1 MSEEISAPAIV
12 LVRPQE
18 EGNVGA
24 AARAMANMGLKELV
38 LVEPAPAFG
47 PVARAF
53 AVGAGFIL
61 DTTRRAGRLDEALAP
76 YQRIVA
82 TTAARARHLPAP
94 AIHPAELHAE
104 LAEDPFGTSTAVVF
118 GPESSGL
125 NNEELALASAVVSIP
140 CSPVQPTL
148 NLAQAVLIVA
158 YELAQ
163 ARLRE
168 ESEAIPEDSPLASQ
182 EEIEGLFVQA
192 ENILAAIG
200 FARDDTFAGVR
211 RDLRRLLA
219 RSRPTTRDV
228 SLLRGIC
235 RRTLYALPADRRPAS
250 E

>member
-1 MSEEISAPAIV
+1 MSQEIRAPAIV

-24 AARAMANMGLKELV
+24 TARAMANMGLDELV
-38 LVEPAPAFG
+38 LVEPAPRFG
-47 PVARAF
+47 AVARAF

-61 DTTRRAGRLDEALAP
+61 DAARRAQSLDEALAP
-76 YQRIVA
+76 YQRVVA

-94 AIHPAELHAE
+94 ALHPGD
-104 LAEDPFGTSTAVVF
+104 LAALLGDDPPGTSAAVVF

-125 NNEELALASAVVSIP
+125 DNEELARASHVVSIP
-140 CSPVQPTL
+140 CSPRQPTL

-158 YELAQ
+158 YELAR
-163 ARLRE
+163 ARLRKS
-168 ESEAIPEDSPLASQ
+168 SEATTKASPLASQ
-182 EEIEGLFVQA
+182 EEIEGLFAQA
-192 ENILAAIG
+192 EEILRVIG

-211 RDLRRLLA
+211 RDLHRLLS

-228 SLLRGIC
+228 TLLRGIC
-235 RRTLYALPADRRPAS
+235 RRALHALPPGHRPPG

>member
-1 MSEEISAPAIV
+1 MSEETRSPAIV
-12 LVRPQE
+12 LVHPQE

-24 AARAMANMGLKELV
+24 VARAMANMGLEELV
-38 LVEPAPAFG
+38 LVEPAPTFG

-61 DTTRRAGRLDEALAP
+61 NTARRVESLDEALAP
-76 YQRIVA
+76 YERIVA

-94 AIHPAELHAE
+94 AIHPAELHAI
-104 LAEDPFGTSTAVVF
+104 LAEDPPGTSSAVIF
-118 GPESSGL
+118 GRESSGL
-125 NNEELALASAVVSIP
+125 NNEELALASLVVSIP
-140 CSPVQPTL
+140 CSPRQPTL
-148 NLAQAVLIVA
+148 NLSQAVLIVA
-158 YELAQ
+158 YELSQ
-163 ARLRE
+163 ARLRKA
-168 ESEAIPEDSPLASQ
+168 SRTLADSLPPASQ
-182 EEIEGLFVQA
+182 EEVDGLFRQT
-192 ENILAAIG
+192 EEILQSIG

-235 RRTLYALPADRRPAS
+235 RRAFHALHPNRRPKD